1 MATRRRRTRRTSTRK
16 GGRRITARR
25 AYVPTRRRRRVSGT
39 GFEIEKI
46 AGLMIGG
53 IAAKYV
59 GGLLPAGT
67 AKTIAEGAK
76 IAAGVAIPMIAK
88 GKTKKF
94 LSAVGDGMI
103 VDGATGLVSEFAPG
117 VFSGIGQYA
126 IDTNMLAGTNAPMLA
141 GGVGENA
148 QATPMLAGLGK
159 IAATLGEI

>member
-1 MATRRRRTRRTSTRK
+1 MATRRRKTRRRRVSGTRT
-16 GGRRITARR
+16 GQRRVTARR
-25 AYVPTRRRRRVSGT
+25 AYRRRRVSGT
-39 GFEIEKI
+39 GFDIEKI

-59 GGLLPAGT
+59 GGLLPTGT

-76 IAAGVAIPMIAK
+76 IAAGVALPMVAK

-117 VFSGIGQYA
+117 VFSGIGEYT
-126 IDTNMLAGTNAPMLA
+126 IDTNMLAGTGAPMLA
-141 GGVGENA
+141 GGVGQTRE
-148 QATPMLAGLGK
+148 PMLAGLGK
-159 IAATLGEI
+159 IAATLGDI